1 MTPSPR
7 IFAEAMG
14 RSGVVCGLCGKQTS
28 GAPRRLDGVSR
39 PHSLVDFHAGARH
52 LEGRVVVDELRH
64 ALLGAGALGRHLAQQ
79 DEVRGA
85 GARDAG
91 RRRLVDVAVLVLGDR
106 VADRAAARGAAG
118 VRDGRAGEAD
128 LVALRVLA
136 PVRAVELLLE
146 LELVA
151 ARRRG
156 RREAAHVLRDRRP
169 GGDALLREHAQPGA
183 GRRVDPHQG
192 LLERLV
198 RLDVGAP
205 VRVAVVEVG
214 PRRRRRVDGAA
225 LRRRRRGGSQKS
237 ERRTRRQRSC
247 SEQPAA
253 YHRLL
258 RAYRFKTW
266 SAGSEAA
273 RRSGLM
279 LLVNAQNCLEV
290 SNEDYSQSRC
300 PILVCPITLAR
311 KKSQSLFIL
320 YAAAA
325 GVIDALSALL
335 SSRAESG

>member
-39 PHSLVDFHAGARH
+39 PHSLVDSHAGARH

-198 RLDVGAP
+198 RLDVRAP

-214 PRRRRRVDGAA
+214 SRRRRRVDGAA

-273 RRSGLM
+273 RRSGLV
-279 LLVNAQNCLEV
+279 LLVGAQMAW
-290 SNEDYSQSRC
+290 R
-300 PILVCPITLAR
+300 
-311 KKSQSLFIL
+311 
-320 YAAAA
+320 
-325 GVIDALSALL
+325 
-335 SSRAESG
+335 